1 MLPVRYFLFLTL
13 KASMKSQ
20 LKLSQ
25 AQVRTGVL
33 ICSALHRLIDKY
45 IRIEINRYNADV
57 IVKGV
62 KYYCVHFCLVDFLA
76 LKQLKN

>member
-1 MLPVRYFLFLTL
+1 MLPVRYFLFLTM

-25 AQVRTGVL
+25 AQVRTGVV
-33 ICSALHRLIDKY
+33 ICFALHRLIDKC
-45 IRIEINRYNADV
+45 IRIEINRYNAD
-57 IVKGV
+57 VKGV